1 MNLKA
6 GLAFLTPRGK
16 KNPAFVNT
24 LEEAGKR
31 YGGGGPAHSGC
42 CGKDPLPPFNGP
54 EKRVVAPAQASKL

>member
-6 GLAFLTPRGK
+6 GLAFLTSRGK

-31 YGGGGPAHSGC
+31 DRGGGPAHSC
-42 CGKDPLPPFNGP
+42 RENPLPPLNGP
-54 EKRVVAPAQASKL
+54 EKWVVAPAQASKL